1 MPRDETSG
9 GCPRRRGG
17 ARRWRQR
24 RSRGGCR
31 DRRATGRRGGTRSSV
46 SPETLALSS
55 RLQPPTQ
62 STNQPDTPAGSGGL
76 RLIGEAGPTGRVDVR
91 LRSRE
96 GGIGIEGRWQAG
108 SVVSCRGKGEEARN
122 RGKRGRNGEAPPPVT
137 CITAVVGIN
146 CYSALFPRALLH
158 GRLSCIIFFSFF
170 MLEILMH
177 DTHSLT
183 KIQDILICS
192 KSNHSKFD
200 QIHRKS

>member
-46 SPETLALSS
+46 SPETPALSS

-96 GGIGIEGRWQAG
+96 GAIGIEGRWQAG

-122 RGKRGRNGEAPPPVT
+122 RGKRGRNGVAPSPGDLYHSCRWDELLQRPVSSGAATWSPQLNHFIFYFFHARDPNARYIRST
-137 CITAVVGIN
+137 CFKINKIITV
-146 CYSALFPRALLH
+146 SSP
-158 GRLSCIIFFSFF
+158 
-170 MLEILMH
+170 
-177 DTHSLT
+177 
-183 KIQDILICS
+183 
-192 KSNHSKFD
+192 
-200 QIHRKS
+200 